1 MGPALQPGQRSEHH
15 GDLVRGS
22 FQPVEGRDAPGSERI
37 TIGLTAKRLDALGM
51 PMFAIADEGVD
62 MNIGDP
68 VVGALLV
75 RRANPSVFTRLGAP
89 RRLFTSL
96 HRRTGAGAGPP
107 PSEAVEARQHA
118 GQSSCERGFSRR

>member
-1 MGPALQPGQRSEHH
+1 MSKAEDSLGSGWVQPFSQRSEHH

-51 PMFAIADEGVD
+51 PMFAIADEGMD

-68 VVGALLV
+68 
-75 RRANPSVFTRLGAP
+75 
-89 RRLFTSL
+89 
-96 HRRTGAGAGPP
+96 
-107 PSEAVEARQHA
+107 
-118 GQSSCERGFSRR
+118 

>member
-22 FQPVEGRDAPGSERI
+22 FQPVEGRDAAGSERI

-51 PMFAIADEGVD
+51 PMFAIADEGMD

-75 RRANPSVFTRLGAP
+75 RTGESLGVHPFGCAP
-89 RRLFTSL
+89 AAFHLTPQT
-96 HRRTGAGAGPP
+96 HR
-107 PSEAVEARQHA
+107 
-118 GQSSCERGFSRR
+118 SRRWPST